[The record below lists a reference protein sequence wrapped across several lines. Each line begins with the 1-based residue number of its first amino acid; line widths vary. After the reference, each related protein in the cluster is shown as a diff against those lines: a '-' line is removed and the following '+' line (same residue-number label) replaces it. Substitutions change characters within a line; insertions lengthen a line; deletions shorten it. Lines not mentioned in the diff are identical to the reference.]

1 MCRDRACL
9 VSTQRFTGTDATTN
23 VKPETNMNINVN
35 PGKYYARI
43 MVSALLFVCMINDAA
58 ASKFVRVATI
68 GGRPSFSFD
77 KSKGSQSSVD
87 QLIAFWKSQ
96 IDQVLPDKPDLI
108 LLPELCDVPDNLQP
122 EGWKKYLRVRKDQIT
137 DLFASIAR
145 VNHCY
150 IAFGTLRTDET
161 GTLRNSGVLLNREG
175 KVTGIY
181 NKNFPTIGEIEDGIK
196 PGDETPVFECDF
208 GRVAFVIC
216 FDLNFEELL
225 KQYETAKADIIL
237 FPSNY
242 HRGIMQQAWAYLCRS
257 FFVGAINGGGTPSEI
272 RNPLGEVVAAS
283 TNYFDFAVATINLDS
298 RVVHLG
304 YNFGKLDALKKKYG
318 KAVAIADPG
327 RLGPVLVSSEVSEYA
342 IDKILKEFDI
352 ECIDP
357 YFNHSREKRAAAL
370 DRR

>member
-1 MCRDRACL
+1 
-9 VSTQRFTGTDATTN
+9 
-23 VKPETNMNINVN
+23 MNIKVN
-35 PGKYYARI
+35 PGKCYALI
-43 MVSALLFVCMINDAA
+43 VASALLSICVINDAV

-68 GGRPSFSFD
+68 GGRPSFNFD
-77 KSKGSQSSVD
+77 KIKGSQSSVD
-87 QLIAFWKSQ
+87 QLIAFWKNQ

-108 LLPELCDVPDNLQP
+108 LLPELCDVPNNLQP
-122 EGWKKYLRVRKDQIT
+122 AEWRGYLQVRSTQIT
-137 DLFASIAR
+137 SLFSLIAKA
-145 VNHCY
+145 NHCY
-150 IAFGTLRTDET
+150 IAFGTLRLDEE
-161 GTLRNSGVLLNREG
+161 GNFRNSGVLLNREG
-175 KVTGIY
+175 KVAGLY

-196 PGDETPVFECDF
+196 PGDEAPVFECDF
-208 GRVAFVIC
+208 GRVAFAIC
-216 FDLNFEELL
+216 FDLNFEELR
-225 KQYETAKADIIL
+225 KQYETEKPDIIL

-242 HRGIMQQAWAYLCRS
+242 HGGIMQQAWAYLCRS

-283 TNYFDFAVATINLDS
+283 TNYFDFVVTTINLDS

-318 KAVAIADPG
+318 KAVSITDPG